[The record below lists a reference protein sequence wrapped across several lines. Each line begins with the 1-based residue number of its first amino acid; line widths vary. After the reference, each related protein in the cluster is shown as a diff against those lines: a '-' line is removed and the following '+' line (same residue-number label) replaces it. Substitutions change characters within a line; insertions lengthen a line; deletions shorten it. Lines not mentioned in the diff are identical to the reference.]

1 MKRLAIF
8 DENGIVVNIIVAN
21 DDFFVD
27 GAIEYTDDNPAR
39 VGGDY
44 VDGYFYPPKPYP
56 SWTRDKGHWVPP
68 IPAPVGTATFLWDEE
83 QQAWIAIQTL

>member
-56 SWTRDKGHWVPP
+56 SWVRNNGEW
-68 IPAPVGTATFLWDEE
+68 ISPVAKPEGQGTFVWDEE
-83 QQAWIAIQTL
+83 MQKWIDLLS